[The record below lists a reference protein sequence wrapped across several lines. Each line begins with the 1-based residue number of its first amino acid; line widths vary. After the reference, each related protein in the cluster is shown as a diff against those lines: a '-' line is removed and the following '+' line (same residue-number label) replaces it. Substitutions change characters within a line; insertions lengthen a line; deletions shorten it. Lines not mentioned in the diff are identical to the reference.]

1 MQVCKHHRHNMPSLE
16 VFSQVSNLHSQ
27 AFDAFKANEACQ
39 GSSPS
44 FDVPHREGSNCV
56 GASHDVSP
64 KISDSSHTPSFELC
78 ATYSYSP
85 HETDRN

>member
-1 MQVCKHHRHNMPSLE
+1 MPSLE

-56 GASHDVSP
+56 GPHMMSAQKFPTVPTHQASNYV
-64 KISDSSHTPSFELC
+64 
-78 ATYSYSP
+78 P
-85 HETDRN
+85 HIPTHPTKLIEINIKSQPTR